1 MKRIEKVESFFN
13 ELLLY
18 SGQYAL
24 FYIIMNFSKD
34 GIDYFQ
40 DSGHT
45 ILLGVLIL
53 QTSFLVYLGNKP
65 VYRFLGSMIAP
76 VFYTIVEYTYDLQF
90 LFNSAHIFFW
100 IFSLVVGTIQ
110 SIQLNNIS
118 FRLKMINEYLITI
131 LNVFAFLFIYFYFDL
146 SISLKSDLSIQKIT
160 EDQYV
165 QRLQLLYLRE
175 NIRSF
180 MEDPTHVYVVIGGL
194 LLAISIAHG
203 RVKILQLT
211 EKIRMLFGRYIDKE
225 LRDKI
230 ISEGKGKAEKIKVC
244 VLFSDLRNFTSIS
257 EKYQPEE
264 ITAMLNI
271 YFGKWARV
279 SKEYGGII
287 DKYIGDTVNVASRLE
302 SLCKQYNRHLIMSSD
317 SYEVLPEHLK
327 KLFIRSEGSIQLKGK
342 KQTTEIYLLND
353 A

>member
-1 MKRIEKVESFFN
+1 MF
-13 ELLLY
+13 
-18 SGQYAL
+18 
-24 FYIIMNFSKD
+24 
-34 GIDYFQ
+34 
-40 DSGHT
+40 
-45 ILLGVLIL
+45 
-53 QTSFLVYLGNKP
+53 
-65 VYRFLGSMIAP
+65 
-76 VFYTIVEYTYDLQF
+76 
-90 LFNSAHIFFW
+90 
-100 IFSLVVGTIQ
+100 
-110 SIQLNNIS
+110 
-118 FRLKMINEYLITI
+118 
-131 LNVFAFLFIYFYFDL
+131 FAFLFIYFYFDL
-146 SISLKSDLSIQKIT
+146 SIALKSDLSIQKIT